1 MPKDIIK
8 YQHNGT
14 NIYVRNYWNKIQLL
28 FDDVV
33 VDTHKGIITFGDYSL
48 RGKIGDD
55 LIVASATLNFAGE
68 TVKLSINSQV
78 VTKAW
83 KA

>member
-14 NIYVRNYWNKIQLL
+14 TIYVRNYWNKIQLL
-28 FDDVV
+28 FDDAV
-33 VDTHKGIITFGDYSL
+33 VDTQKGIISFGISL
-48 RGKIGDD
+48 HGKLGNDHVD
-55 LIVASATLNFAGE
+55 VKSTLCFAGE
-68 TVKLSINSQV
+68 NIHLSINDCIV
-78 VTKAW
+78 AKVW